1 MKKISVGVLALAFV
15 ACVAMAQKTTKI
27 EGWITDAKCGAI
39 AGSDPSN
46 AACAKK
52 CAEAGEKLV
61 FVGDKDKKLY
71 AVDNQDAV
79 KGHEGHHVSVT
90 GRVTGDS
97 IHVEKVDM
105 LK

>member
-1 MKKISVGVLALAFV
+1 MKRITIGFFALVFL
-15 ACVAMAQKTTKI
+15 ACVAMAQQSTKI
-27 EGWITDAKCGAI
+27 EGWITDAKCGAK
-39 AGSDPSN
+39 AGADLSN

-52 CAEAGEKLV
+52 CADAGEKLV
-61 FVGDKDKKLY
+61 LVSDKDKKLY

-90 GRVTGDS
+90 AHVNGDS
-97 IHVEKVDM
+97 IHVDKLDM